1 MASIST
7 TSSTSPWGEAADR
20 VAAVLADRRLVTA
33 NSSCGVCGRKT
44 IETSFEI
51 VQKAVAARIPM
62 LASVSAPSSLA
73 IDLAREAGLTLIGFV
88 RGATFNVY
96 TGIERL

>member
-1 MASIST
+1 VDKVIGGQLLMERL
-7 TSSTSPWGEAADR
+7 P
-20 VAAVLADRRLVTA
+20 LADRMLMV
-33 NSSCGVCGRKT
+33 SGR
-44 IETSFEI
+44 TSFEI
-51 VQKAVAARIPM
+51 VQKAVAAGIPV

-96 TGIERL
+96 TGVERLEL